1 MGIQGFA
8 GDRRFVFGVATVL
21 GLIAAAVDN
30 FAAGGEVS
38 PITIIGLLS
47 ASAGLLGFA
56 RPRSA
61 WASAVLVGAWVP
73 AAHLAKHVLGLPDT
87 LHPNTYRSIAML
99 TAFCLVVSLVA
110 AYLGALA
117 GWAAIGFRLFNQPK
131 A

>member
-1 MGIQGFA
+1 MSIQRLA
-8 GDRRFVFGVATVL
+8 GDRRFAFGAATVL
-21 GLIAAAVDN
+21 GMIAAAVDN

-38 PITIIGLLS
+38 PITIIALLS

-73 AAHLAKHVLGLPDT
+73 AAHVAKHLLGLPDT
-87 LHPNTYRSIAML
+87 LHPNSYRSIAML
-99 TAFCLVVSLVA
+99 AAFCLVVCLVA

-117 GWAAIGFRLFNQPK
+117 RWAARGK
-131 A
+131 SADGA

>member
-1 MGIQGFA
+1 
-8 GDRRFVFGVATVL
+8 
-21 GLIAAAVDN
+21 
-30 FAAGGEVS
+30 
-38 PITIIGLLS
+38 
-47 ASAGLLGFA
+47 
-56 RPRSA
+56 
-61 WASAVLVGAWVP
+61 VLVGAWVP